1 MENEEKVWKHD
12 SQATYDPHQQVLTVT
27 YRTVPSTQR
36 PPVGLMSHIAE
47 KAGLM
52 PISTP
57 ITMVTEITLPI
68 KFVRSLGNLDSSGRV
83 ISEMLPSSSDK
94 QLFLRDLLSK

>member
-36 PPVGLMSHIAE
+36 PPAGLMSHIAE
-47 KAGLM
+47 KVGLM

-68 KFVRSLGNLDSSGRV
+68 KSVKNWGNPDLYGKV
-83 ISEMLPSSSDK
+83 ISEMLPFSSDK
-94 QLFLRDLLSK
+94 HLFLRDLLSK